1 MLEGYVQLNLTQNY
15 IFIIDINQYY
25 GILHSCKM
33 DHKIGFN
40 ESNHNK
46 VLNILSF
53 YSYKLI
59 FFWVILTIFL
69 YSFID
74 AFYTLY
80 LILFFIPPFTKSK
93 IKLVKLGMESC
104 YQGHSIL
111 LFIIYFSSKIYAKC
125 QSIQSHFLNLLDP
138 INLVTIKAVL
148 IFSCICLIL
157 IKSSFLEHVHLE
169 VSRSLLNR
177 NEIHGYHRIF
187 LLS

>member
-1 MLEGYVQLNLTQNY
+1 
-15 IFIIDINQYY
+15 
-25 GILHSCKM
+25 M

-46 VLNILSF
+46 VLNILFF

-59 FFWVILTIFL
+59 FFLVILTIFL

-104 YQGHSIL
+104 Y
-111 LFIIYFSSKIYAKC
+111 
-125 QSIQSHFLNLLDP
+125 
-138 INLVTIKAVL
+138 
-148 IFSCICLIL
+148 
-157 IKSSFLEHVHLE
+157 
-169 VSRSLLNR
+169 
-177 NEIHGYHRIF
+177 
-187 LLS
+187 